1 MRCSLLH
8 FVRNTYNLI
17 ASLPYLAHREEIPDR
32 IVLIIVPGTLLTQW
46 STELKILV
54 NPKAFDIFVYG
65 TVGQSPQAFWADQG
79 PFLQLKQPL
88 SRRIIIASHSVSGV
102 KNIYR
107 PNSHHLLSHFGL
119 IYATAEEKDKL
130 PWAPPTKLGG
140 FLGLVRSTL
149 FRQKYQ
155 VVIIDEGHE
164 FRNVGPKHSAA
175 FSIMALGGVH
185 LVMTATPLQTSTK
198 VDYIINIHYASSFFC
213 VGYRRNGP
221 PHPRPIF
228 F

>member
-32 IVLIIVPGTLLTQW
+32 VVLIIVPGTLLTQW

-65 TVGQSPQAFWADQG
+65 TVGQSPQAFWDDRG
-79 PFLQLKQPL
+79 PFLQSKQPL

-107 PNSHHLLSHFGL
+107 PNSHHLLSH
-119 IYATAEEKDKL
+119 
-130 PWAPPTKLGG
+130 
-140 FLGLVRSTL
+140 
-149 FRQKYQ
+149 
-155 VVIIDEGHE
+155 
-164 FRNVGPKHSAA
+164 
-175 FSIMALGGVH
+175 
-185 LVMTATPLQTSTK
+185 
-198 VDYIINIHYASSFFC
+198 
-213 VGYRRNGP
+213 
-221 PHPRPIF
+221 
-228 F
+228 